1 MAEEKTTIE
10 KVSATEMADLLSM
23 GDAGNV
29 MTEETQETIL
39 SRTKDVELTF
49 GKEKK
54 EEVVETPEEKKA
66 RLEKENTPDKLE
78 EALNLKDKTDLEE
91 DVEDKTDKNQL
102 FSALEDLVKE
112 EKFLLF
118 EGDKP
123 LQDYSKKELVEVFQ
137 ANEDRI
143 RKEEQEKAPAELFD
157 ALPAQLQYAV
167 NYIANGGT
175 DIQGLLK
182 HLSQSEEVVNLD
194 ITTEK
199 GQEQTVRQYLA
210 ATGYGTAEEIE
221 EELTTLKDMPGA
233 LEKKAT
239 QFKPK
244 LEAKQQQII
253 DKELKDQELRKQQHE
268 KAAIKYREDII
279 EALKPDTLEGLKV
292 TPTIKGMLFDGL
304 TQSNY
309 PSVSGRKTNLF
320 GHLIEKYNYVE
331 PNPKL
336 IAEALWL
343 LKDRKAYHE
352 AIKASA
358 NSEMAGDIAKK
369 LKSAGQEK
377 TTSTNQEST
386 HELPKRKVISKE
398 KPNIF
403 ARP

>member
-10 KVSATEMADLLSM
+10 KVSTAELADLLSM
-23 GDAGNV
+23 GGADNV
-29 MTEETQETIL
+29 MVEETQDTIL
-39 SRTKDVELTF
+39 SRTKEPELFF

-54 EEVVETPEEKKA
+54 NEVVETDEEKKI
-66 RLEKENTPDKLE
+66 RLAKENTKENIESALTLE
-78 EALNLKDKTDLEE
+78 EEKLDDLEE
-91 DVEDKTDKNQL
+91 NEKSDKNQL
-102 FSALEDLVKE
+102 LSALEELVKD

-123 LQDYSKKELVEVFQ
+123 LNKYSKKELVEVFQ
-137 ANEDRI
+137 ANEKRI
-143 RKEEQEKAPAELFD
+143 REEEQEKAPAELFD
-157 ALPAQLQYAV
+157 ALPEKLQYAIS
-167 NYIANGGT
+167 YMANGGT
-175 DIQGLLK
+175 DLDGLLK
-182 HLSQSEEVVNLD
+182 HLSQSAEVANLD

-253 DKELKDQELRKQQHE
+253 DKELKDQEIRKQQHE

-279 EALKPDTLEGLKV
+279 EALKPDTLEGLKI
-292 TPTIKGMLFDGL
+292 TSTIKGMLFDGL

-352 AIKASA
+352 AIKATGNA
-358 NSEMAGDIAKK
+358 EIIGDIAKK
-369 LKSAGQEK
+369 LKTAGQEK
-377 TTSTNQEST
+377 STNTIQESGT
-386 HELPKRKVISKE
+386 EIPKRKVIPKE
-398 KPNIF
+398 KVSLF
-403 ARP
+403 AR